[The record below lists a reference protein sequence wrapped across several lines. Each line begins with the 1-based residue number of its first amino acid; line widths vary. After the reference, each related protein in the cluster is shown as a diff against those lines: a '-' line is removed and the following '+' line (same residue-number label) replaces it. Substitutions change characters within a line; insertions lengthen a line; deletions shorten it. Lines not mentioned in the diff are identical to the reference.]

1 MKGLQ
6 VVKAVRKYED
16 EARTRTIEDIFT
28 RETFKNVHKRVNFT
42 KKITLKHAND
52 SINTETVS
60 GFDVAE
66 EKKKI

>member
-6 VVKAVRKYED
+6 VVKAVRKNED

-28 RETFKNVHKRVNFT
+28 RETFKNVHKQVNFT
-42 KKITLKHAND
+42 KKITLKQAND

-66 EKKKI
+66 ENKKI

>member
-6 VVKAVRKYED
+6 VVKAVRKNED

-42 KKITLKHAND
+42 KKITLKQADD
-52 SINTETVS
+52 SVNIETINR
-60 GFDVAE
+60 FDVTE
-66 EKKKI
+66 ENMQI

>member
-6 VVKAVRKYED
+6 VVKAVRKNED

-28 RETFKNVHKRVNFT
+28 RETFKNVHKQVNFT
-42 KKITLKHAND
+42 KKITLKQSND